1 MCTYFSMEVVS
12 RDDGGAAGELI
23 LGVFVETDGEV
34 GAGNIVH
41 IPEAVSSEDTAG
53 VVAALAGAAVHVERA
68 VLRELVQTVPELRE
82 GHVHRAADVAGGVF
96 PGLAHVDDGG
106 TALHEAAHG
115 GDGDLPEFA
124 VEEIEPHEARQM
136 DGVLGG
142 GEGRGVAEIDG
153 GHVLEGAAP
162 GHEGGND
169 VDAPVRSVRSHG
181 LRAEDAP
188 GGRFKVDFQMERGG
202 SGHEAHPVKGNDVG
216 KIMGNVECFDVP
228 FVEAGGGST
237 KAEHLDAE
245 AAEVAPVRAG
255 TPADGVGGAA
265 RFHLGGEGEG
275 EPAGGAFQRERHFGG
290 VAHGVNSQ
298 IGGASLCIDGDG
310 AACSDGEAR
319 GPGKG
324 GAGPDADGHDDQIS
338 GHGPAGGEAD
348 GLFFDGG
355 DAVIQNEM
363 DAVVQHFFLEDL
375 HHVMVEGHED
385 LGRRFHEGDVQ
396 RGREIGRRFR
406 ADESAA
412 DDRRGVHGMALQ
424 VLPDGSGIHGVL
436 QGEYVGAAAAGNG
449 REDGL
454 RAGREDERVVRF
466 FIDAA
471 AGLTDAHF
479 FLRPEDVGH
488 FGIGAHVDAVLGAE
502 AFRRH
507 EDERRQVRNGV
518 GQAVREGAAG
528 VGNVGALFK
537 EDDLGGLV
545 EPAETGRG
553 GRASCDAAHDEDLFR
568 HGASPLSRGA
578 PCPWQCGR
586 RS

>member
-1 MCTYFSMEVVS
+1 METYKKDFPWKGSLLFAHFSMEIVS

-23 LGVFVETDGEV
+23 LGVFVKTDGEV
-34 GAGNIVH
+34 GTGDIVH
-41 IPEAVSSEDTAG
+41 IPEAVSSEDAAG
-53 VVAALAGAAVHVERA
+53 VVAALAGTAVHVERA
-68 VLRELVQTVPELRE
+68 VLRKLVQTVPELRE

-106 TALHEAAHG
+106 TALHKAAHS

-136 DGVLGG
+136 DRVLGG
-142 GEGRGVAEIDG
+142 GERRGVAEIDG

-162 GHEGGND
+162 GHEGGDD

-202 SGHEAHPVKGNDVG
+202 SGHEAHPVKGNDIGEV
-216 KIMGNVECFDVP
+216 MGNVECFDVP
-228 FVEAGGGST
+228 LIEAGGSGT
-237 KAEHLDAE
+237 EAEHFDAE

-255 TPADGVGGAA
+255 APADGVGGAA

-290 VAHGVNSQ
+290 IAHGVDGG

-310 AACSDGEAR
+310 AARSDSEAG

-324 GAGPDADGHDDQIS
+324 GTGPDADGHDDQIG

-348 GLFFDGG
+348 GVLFDGG

-363 DAVVQHFFLEDL
+363 DAVVEHFLLEDL

-396 RGREIGRRFR
+396 RSREIGRRFC
-406 ADESAA
+406 ADESDA
-412 DDRRGVHGMALQ
+412 DDRRGVHRMALQ
-424 VLPDGSGIHGVL
+424 VLPDGSGVHGVL

-454 RAGREDERVVRF
+454 RAGREDERIV
-466 FIDAA
+466 
-471 AGLTDAHF
+471 
-479 FLRPEDVGH
+479 
-488 FGIGAHVDAVLGAE
+488 
-502 AFRRH
+502 
-507 EDERRQVRNGV
+507 
-518 GQAVREGAAG
+518 
-528 VGNVGALFK
+528 
-537 EDDLGGLV
+537 
-545 EPAETGRG
+545 
-553 GRASCDAAHDEDLFR
+553 
-568 HGASPLSRGA
+568 
-578 PCPWQCGR
+578 
-586 RS
+586 

>member
-1 MCTYFSMEVVS
+1 MEVVG

-23 LGVFVETDGEV
+23 LGVFVETDSEV

-41 IPEAVSSEDTAG
+41 IPEAVSSENTAG
-53 VVAALAGAAVHVERA
+53 IVASLAGAAVHVERT
-68 VLRELVQTVPELRE
+68 VLRKLVQTVPEPGE
-82 GHVHRAADVAGGVF
+82 GHVHCAADVAGSVF

-106 TALHEAAHG
+106 AALHEAAHG
-115 GDGDLPEFA
+115 GDGNLPEFA
-124 VEEIEPHEARQM
+124 VEEIEPHEACQM

-162 GHEGGND
+162 GHESGDD

-188 GGRFKVDFQMERGG
+188 GGRFKVDFQMERSG
-202 SGHEAHPVKGNDVG
+202 SGHEAHPVKGNDIG
-216 KIMGNVECFDVP
+216 EIMRNVERFDVP
-228 FVEAGGGST
+228 LVEAGGSGAE
-237 KAEHLDAE
+237 AEHLDAE

-255 TPADGVGGAA
+255 APADGVGGAA

-290 VAHGVNSQ
+290 IAHGVDGG
-298 IGGASLCIDGDG
+298 IGGVSLCIDGDG
-310 AACSDGEAR
+310 AARSDSEAR

-324 GAGPDADGHDDQIS
+324 GAGPDADGHDDQIG

-355 DAVIQNEM
+355 DAVIQDKM
-363 DAVVQHFFLEDL
+363 DAVVEHFLLENL

-412 DDRRGVHGMALQ
+412 DDCRGVHGMALQ
-424 VLPDGSGIHGVL
+424 VLPDSRSVHGVL
-436 QGEYVGAAAAGNG
+436 QGEYVGTAAAGNG
-449 REDGL
+449 REDRL
-454 RAGREDERVVRF
+454 CAGREDERVV
-466 FIDAA
+466 
-471 AGLTDAHF
+471 
-479 FLRPEDVGH
+479 
-488 FGIGAHVDAVLGAE
+488 
-502 AFRRH
+502 
-507 EDERRQVRNGV
+507 
-518 GQAVREGAAG
+518 
-528 VGNVGALFK
+528 
-537 EDDLGGLV
+537 
-545 EPAETGRG
+545 
-553 GRASCDAAHDEDLFR
+553 
-568 HGASPLSRGA
+568 
-578 PCPWQCGR
+578 
-586 RS
+586 